1 MRVYVQSNMHSYYIQ
16 TRLATIQ
23 NCTMRGRI
31 YSVYKHYFNNNIPYV
46 MKKITFLMSLLLS
59 LIGVSATAQTINVS
73 GEPSGNNFVENT
85 HWYLIKAANSDTWHE
100 AGYLCNATDYVDE
113 TAGFRLDNTTVP
125 TTEDGLW
132 CLVGNE
138 DDGYTIYNKKAGA
151 GKVFGFNSIAKLYDT
166 SSTIEDGTTTK
177 FDLVSSTNSKYPLA
191 FCIKLHG
198 QTGNNMLNNANW
210 NDGTSST
217 ACKVGLYSGTVDA
230 GNAFFFIPVDD
241 INNASTAA
249 AQFVGKNE
257 VITSSAYLTYLA
269 LKKVVPSVETSCA
282 TEYNTLTSNYSL
294 ANAQALTKAAISA
307 VNGKGFRFQNGRTTD
322 NVLYAKGGYAL
333 ITTESQLNKDA
344 AAVWTFKANDN
355 GTFKLYNPNTQTY
368 MGTLS
373 SSYEAN
379 QPSTAMVSDE
389 SSALNFNL
397 SIYNDTYWIIADE
410 NGKLINGENND
421 KKYRVN
427 DWSNIDGSSN
437 IWKITEATSLEVAL
451 SSVEGLDNTY
461 ASAYLPFSISSVSGA
476 TAYLGTLDTD
486 NNVLRMTETTT
497 GVPAEKGFIL
507 VGESGVSTATLTLG
521 ESSNTDNNNSL
532 TGTLEAITL
541 GDSYPRA
548 NYLTFGVNSS
558 TVGFYVPSESVS
570 TIPANKAFINAS
582 LLSGSKA
589 IAMEFHT
596 TPTGISNAV
605 ATPANASAP
614 VFDLS
619 GRRVANPAKGGI
631 YIQNGKKFVK

>member
-1 MRVYVQSNMHSYYIQ
+1 MFK
-16 TRLATIQ
+16 AT
-23 NCTMRGRI
+23 CTPI
-31 YSVYKHYFNNNIPYV
+31 IHKHYFNNNIPYV

-73 GEPSGNNFVENT
+73 GEPSDGDFVENT
-85 HWYLIKAANSDTWHE
+85 HWYLIKAASTGYYHK
-100 AGYLCNATDYVDE
+100 AGYLSNATDYVSE

-125 TTEDGLW
+125 TSDDGLW

-138 DDGYTIYNKKAGA
+138 TDGYTIYNKGAGA
-151 GKVFGFNSIAKLYDT
+151 GKVFGFNSIAKLYET
-166 SSTIEDGTTTK
+166 GSEDGATTK
-177 FDLVSSTNSKYPLA
+177 FDLVSSTNSNYPLA
-191 FCIKLHG
+191 SCIKLHG
-198 QTGNNMLNNANW
+198 ATTEYNLLNNANW
-210 NDGTSST
+210 TDGTSST
-217 ACKVGLYSGTVDA
+217 ACKVGAWKDTGDA
-230 GNAFFFIPVDD
+230 GNAFYFIPVDNST
-241 INNASTAA
+241 ITSTAA
-249 AQFVGKNE
+249 
-257 VITSSAYLTYLA
+257 TAYLTFLTFNSIA
-269 LKKVVPSVETSCA
+269 PSIKNICA
-282 TEYNTLTSNYSL
+282 TELSAFENAPTSDK
-294 ANAQALTKAAISA
+294 AQALTNAINNA
-307 VNGKGFRFQNGRTTD
+307 VGSKGFRLQNYRSDPAD
-322 NVLYAKGGYAL
+322 NVLYAEGGYAL
-333 ITTESQLNKDA
+333 IKNESELNKDA
-344 AAVWTFKANDN
+344 AAVWTFKANED
-355 GTFKLYNPNTQTY
+355 GTVKLYNLNTKTY
-368 MGTLS
+368 MGPLS
-373 SSYEAN
+373 TSYDKN

-389 SSALNFNL
+389 SSALDFNV
-397 SIYNDTYWIIADE
+397 SIYKYDYNGANNYYWIIADE
-410 NGKLINGENND
+410 TSHKLNGENENNG
-421 KKYRVN
+421 YRVN
-427 DWSNIDGSSN
+427 NWSNIDNGRSN
-437 IWKITEATSLEVAL
+437 VWKITEATSLEVAL
-451 SSVEGLDNTY
+451 SSVDGLDNTY

-476 TAYLGTLDTD
+476 TAYLGALDTD

-507 VGESGVSTATLTLG
+507 VGESGASTATLTLG

-541 GDSYPRA
+541 GDSNPRA
-548 NYLTFGVNSS
+548 NYLTFGVSGS

>member
-31 YSVYKHYFNNNIPYV
+31 YSVYKHYFNYNIPYV

-59 LIGVSATAQTINVS
+59 LIGVSATAQTINIS
-73 GEPSGNNFVENT
+73 DAPSGDNFVENT
-85 HWYLIKAANSDTWHE
+85 HWYLIKAANSDSYHTD
-100 AGYLCNATDYVDE
+100 GYLSNAADYVSEKD
-113 TAGFRLDNTTVP
+113 GFRLDNKTVP

-138 DDGYTIYNKKAGA
+138 TDGYTIYNKKAGT
-151 GKVFGFNSIAKLYDT
+151 GMVFGYNSIAKLYET
-166 SSTIEDGTTTK
+166 SSIEDGTTTK

-198 QTGNNMLNNANW
+198 QTGNNLLNNTDQGVSDCKCKFGLW
-210 NDGTSST
+210 NGT
-217 ACKVGLYSGTVDA
+217 GDA

-249 AQFVGKNE
+249 TQFVGKNE
-257 VITSSAYLTYLA
+257 VIASSAYLTYLA

-282 TEYNTLTSNYSL
+282 TEYNTLTSNYSS
-294 ANAQALTKAAISA
+294 ANAQALAKAAINA
-307 VNGKGFRFQNGRTTD
+307 VNGMGFRFQNGRETD

-333 ITTESQLNKDA
+333 ITTGSQLNKDA

-373 SSYEAN
+373 SSYKSD

-389 SSALNFNL
+389 SNALNFNL

-410 NGKLINGENND
+410 NGNKINGENNGN
-421 KKYRVN
+421 KYRVN
-427 DWSNIDGSSN
+427 NWSALDGGNSN
-437 IWKITEATSLEVAL
+437 VWKITEATSLEVAL
-451 SSVEGLDNTY
+451 SSVEGLENTY

-476 TAYLGTLDTD
+476 TAYLGALDTD

-507 VGESGVSTATLTLG
+507 VGESGAKTATLTLG

-541 GDSYPRA
+541 GDSNPRA

>member
-1 MRVYVQSNMHSYYIQ
+1 
-16 TRLATIQ
+16 
-23 NCTMRGRI
+23 
-31 YSVYKHYFNNNIPYV
+31 

-59 LIGVSATAQTINVS
+59 LIGVSATAQTINS
-73 GEPSGNNFVENT
+73 SDAPSDGKFAENT
-85 HWYLIKAANSDTWHE
+85 HWYLIKAASTGYFHK
-100 AGYLCNATDYVDE
+100 AGYLSNATDYVSE
-113 TAGFRLDNTTVP
+113 TDGFRLDNTTVP
-125 TTEDGLW
+125 TSDDGLW

-138 DDGYTIYNKKAGA
+138 TDGYTIYNKGAGA
-151 GKVFGFNSIAKLYDT
+151 GKVFGYNNIAQLYET
-166 SSTIEDGTTTK
+166 GSENGATTK
-177 FDLVSSTNSKYPLA
+177 FDLVSSTNSNYPLA

-198 QTGNNMLNNANW
+198 ATTDNSLLNNANW
-210 NDGTSST
+210 NDGTSSY
-217 ACKVGLYSGTVDA
+217 ACKVGVWKDTGDA
-230 GNAFFFIPVDD
+230 GNAFYFIPVDNST
-241 INNASTAA
+241 IASTAA
-249 AQFVGKNE
+249 
-257 VITSSAYLTYLA
+257 TAYLTFLTFNSIA
-269 LKKVVPSVETSCA
+269 PSIKNICA
-282 TEYNTLTSNYSL
+282 TELS
-294 ANAQALTKAAISA
+294 AFENAPTADKAKALTTAINNA
-307 VNGKGFRFQNGRTTD
+307 VGSKGFRLQNYRSNPAD

-333 ITTESQLNKDA
+333 IKNDSVLNKDA
-344 AAVWTFKANDN
+344 AAVWTFKANEN
-355 GTFKLYNPNTQTY
+355 GTVKLYNLNTKTY
-368 MGTLS
+368 MGPLS
-373 SSYEAN
+373 TSYKKDD
-379 QPSTAMVSDE
+379 PSTAMVSDE
-389 SSALNFNL
+389 SSALDFNV
-397 SIYNDTYWIIADE
+397 SIYKYDKNTSDVHYYWIFTDE
-410 NGKLINGENND
+410 TSHKLNGEDSSNGG
-421 KKYRVN
+421 RVN
-427 DWSNIDGSSN
+427 NWSDIDSGRSN
-437 IWKITEATSLEVAL
+437 VWKITEATSLEVAL
-451 SSVEGLDNTY
+451 TSVDGLENTY

-476 TAYLGTLDTD
+476 TAYLGALDTD

-507 VGESGVSTATLTLG
+507 VGDSGTTTATLTLG

-548 NYLTFGVNSS
+548 NYLTFGVNSG

-570 TIPANKAFINAS
+570 AIPANKAFINAS

>member
-23 NCTMRGRI
+23 NCTMRGSI

-73 GEPSGNNFVENT
+73 GEPSDGDFVENT
-85 HWYLIKAANSDTWHE
+85 HWYLIKAASTGYYHK
-100 AGYLCNATDYVDE
+100 AGYLSNATDYVSE

-125 TTEDGLW
+125 TSDDGLW

-138 DDGYTIYNKKAGA
+138 TDGYTIYNKGAGA
-151 GKVFGFNSIAKLYDT
+151 GKVFGYKDIAKLYET
-166 SSTIEDGTTTK
+166 GSEDGATTK
-177 FDLVSSTNSKYPLA
+177 FDLVSSTNSNYPLA
-191 FCIKLHG
+191 SCIKLHG
-198 QTGNNMLNNANW
+198 ATTEYNLLNNANW

-217 ACKVGLYSGTVDA
+217 ACKVGAWKDTGDA
-230 GNAFFFIPVDD
+230 GNAFYFIPVDNST
-241 INNASTAA
+241 IASTAA
-249 AQFVGKNE
+249 
-257 VITSSAYLTYLA
+257 TAYLTFLTFNSIA
-269 LKKVVPSVETSCA
+269 PSIKNICA
-282 TEYNTLTSNYSL
+282 TELSAFENAPTSD
-294 ANAQALTKAAISA
+294 NAQALTKAINNA
-307 VNGKGFRFQNGRTTD
+307 VGSKGFRLQNYRSTD

-333 ITTESQLNKDA
+333 IKNESELNKDA
-344 AAVWTFKANDN
+344 AAVWTFKANEN
-355 GTFKLYNPNTQTY
+355 GTVKLYNLNTKTY
-368 MGTLS
+368 MGSLS
-373 SSYEAN
+373 TSYK
-379 QPSTAMVSDE
+379 QTDPSTEMVSDE
-389 SSALNFNL
+389 SSALNFNV
-397 SIYNDTYWIIADE
+397 SIYKYDYNGANNYYWIITDE
-410 NGKLINGENND
+410 TSHKLNGEDTNNGG
-421 KKYRVN
+421 RVN
-427 DWSNIDGSSN
+427 NWSGTGSGNSN
-437 IWKITEATSLEVAL
+437 VWKITEATSLEVAL
-451 SSVEGLDNTY
+451 NSVKGLENTY

-476 TAYLGTLDTD
+476 TAYLGALDTD

-507 VGESGVSTATLTLG
+507 VGESGASTATLTLG

-541 GDSYPRA
+541 GSDATPRA
-548 NYLTFGVNSS
+548 NYLTFGVNSN

-570 TIPANKAFINAS
+570 TIPANKAFINAT